1 MADDQNTSDALDDKY
16 DDIVVHHRGY
26 LEKLQAAFDKH
37 CEEIGADTKKKLMET
52 SEEDKETRKQILVA
66 EKAALDEAL
75 NQLKKVVSKSGA
87 DVRQKLEEI
96 ENQKEASAMDLDA
109 ELANL

>member
-1 MADDQNTSDALDDKY
+1 MADEQNTSEALDDKY

-26 LEKLQAAFDKH
+26 LEKLQSAFDKH
-37 CEEIGADTKKKLMET
+37 CEEIGADTKEKLTAT
-52 SEEDKETRKQILVA
+52 SEEDKEARKQILIE
-66 EKAALDEAL
+66 EKTALDEAL
-75 NQLKKVVSKSGA
+75 NQLKEVVSKSGA

-96 ENQKEASAMDLDA
+96 ENQKEASVMDLDT